1 MSRLPS
7 LVILTEGD
15 AARGLGHVVRCS
27 AYAEGWRAR
36 GGEVRWILDGDDR
49 AAGMAAETGPVRRQP
64 WQSGPLPD
72 IAPDEVALV
81 DSYALS
87 QDLAEVVL
95 CRAYRTVFIDDLGC
109 LAYPGGLVVSPAV
122 QRADR
127 ADRAGTAEWLMGPH
141 WQPMRPAFGTVP
153 KRPAVSG
160 EVRRVLVTLGGTD
173 VRSLGARV
181 VSVVRRVLPEVAID
195 VIGPAL
201 AEPGMTGHL
210 DCDAAEVARLMAQA
224 DLAISA
230 GGQTIFELAAC
241 GTPTVMIAVAA
252 NQAANL
258 ALWPSLAGFEV
269 AGTWDDPD
277 LDQQIARA
285 VMALVPPERRA
296 AVTTRAQQAVDGRGV
311 DRLLDRLTAVV
322 PTLR

>member
-1 MSRLPS
+1 MSRLPC

-27 AYAEGWRAR
+27 AYGQGWRAR

-49 AAGMAAETGPVRRQP
+49 AAGVAAETGPVRRQP

-87 QDLAEVVL
+87 QDLAEGVL
-95 CRAYRTVFIDDLGC
+95 GRAQQTVFIDDLGS

-127 ADRAGTAEWLMGPH
+127 AGAAEWLMGPR
-141 WQPMRPAFGTVP
+141 WQPLRPAFRIVP
-153 KRPAVSG
+153 KRTAVSDQ
-160 EVRRVLVTLGGTD
+160 VRRVLVSLGGTD
-173 VRSLGARV
+173 VRSLSARV
-181 VSVVRRVLPEVAID
+181 VSVVRRLLPEAAID
-195 VIGPAL
+195 VLGPAP
-201 AEPGMTGHL
+201 AEPGVIAYL
-210 DCDAAEVARLMAQA
+210 DRDAAAVARLMAQA

-258 ALWPSLAGFEV
+258 ALWPSLAGFEA
-269 AGTWDDPD
+269 AGAWDDPD
-277 LDQQIARA
+277 LDQQVARA
-285 VMALVPPERRA
+285 VVALAPSARRA
-296 AVTTRAQQAVDGRGV
+296 GITARAQQAVDGGGV
-311 DRLLDRLTAVV
+311 DRLLDRLTEAV

>member
-1 MSRLPS
+1 MSRLPY

-27 AYAEGWRAR
+27 AYGQGWRAR

-49 AAGMAAETGPVRRQP
+49 AAGVAAETGPVRRQP

-87 QDLAEVVL
+87 QDLAEGVL
-95 CRAYRTVFIDDLGC
+95 GRAHQTVFIDDLGC

-127 ADRAGTAEWLMGPH
+127 AGAAEWLMGPR
-141 WQPMRPAFGTVP
+141 WQPLRPAFRTVP
-153 KRPAVSG
+153 KRLAVSD
-160 EVRRVLVTLGGTD
+160 EVRRVLVILGGTD
-173 VRSLGARV
+173 VRSLSARV
-181 VSVVRRVLPEVAID
+181 VSVVRRVLPEAAID
-195 VIGPAL
+195 VLGPAL
-201 AEPGMTGHL
+201 AEPGVTGYL
-210 DCDAAEVARLMAQA
+210 DCDAAAVARLMAQA

-258 ALWPSLAGFEV
+258 ALWPSLAGFEA
-269 AGTWDDPD
+269 AGAWDDPD
-277 LDQQIARA
+277 LDQQIVRA
-285 VMALVPPERRA
+285 VMALAPSARRA
-296 AVTTRAQQAVDGRGV
+296 GITARAQRAVDGGGV
-311 DRLLDRLTAVV
+311 DRLLDRLTEAV